1 MPKKQEQIHEL
12 LTRGVDQVVVKK
24 DLEKLLK
31 SNKKLKVYHGID
43 PTSTQI
49 HIGNAIPLRKLAQF
63 QELGHQVIFLVGS
76 FTALIGDTSDKTAMR
91 KVMTNEEIKSNF
103 KTYKE
108 QASKIL
114 DFKKAKILYNG
125 DWLSKL
131 SFEDI
136 VKLAQEFTVQQMI
149 ERDMYQKR
157 LHEGKPIG
165 LHEFL
170 YPLMQGYDSVHMEVD
185 VEIGGSDQ
193 LFNMLAGRSLLKS
206 YKNKEKHVLTI
217 QLLEGL
223 DGRKMSKSYNNTVN
237 IADEPNDMFGK
248 IMSLHDD
255 LIIRYFELCT
265 NIPMV
270 EIHEIGEALKNG
282 DNPKNTKVY
291 LAREIVKLYHNDKE
305 SKSADKEF
313 ENVFSKGEDPNDM
326 LVVRFRD
333 LPLKLMNSKSTSRL
347 IVEIGLASSN
357 AEAQRLV
364 EQGGVRID
372 GKKAGKHFK
381 EDLKDGVVVRVG
393 KRKFVEIKD

>member
-282 DNPKNTKVY
+282 DNPKNAKVY

>member
-24 DLEKLLK
+24 DLEKILK
-31 SNKKLKVYHGID
+31 YNKKLKVYHGID